1 MANNN
6 GFVLL
11 TGTANL
17 KLARDVAKIL
27 GKNIDETVSVFA
39 DGEKRIIEVL
49 RKYIPDNAPTASLI
63 FYPNG
68 VRGRVWF
75 PGISR
80 PIPIS
85 EICVIGSTIQTIS
98 LETSAKKQVI
108 DSEFFDRQILAFGEL
123 GQALI
128 SSAKVG
134 IVGVGGTG
142 SPTAEQL
149 IRLGVQDFVLIDKD
163 LFEKLSSRIDK
174 NDKIGI
180 ASCTPYFEDEGG
192 NRVFDSS
199 PAWHTNGQFK
209 IYRKECIEQIGGLVK
224 DLGWDCADNV
234 HAIEK
239 GWETVVYKDLY
250 YRLTRP
256 IGRFSVKKGTVRQG
270 IGAYK
275 LRHSFIYIMLKV
287 LHDSLRKPYFLLG
300 IYYLQGYFRGVRKYN
315 TRTLN
320 KKQGKLLRKLLWNSF
335 FERFRNKEFILQQ
348 KG

>member
-1 MANNN
+1 MKYVIIIPAKDEEEDLPKTLESVCSQTYPPELAIIVDD
-6 GFVLL
+6 GSTDKTPQIIKEYAQKFPFVKHLVRNDPDKTYYL
-11 TGTANL
+11 GGKVVEVFTY
-17 KLARDVAKIL
+17 
-27 GKNIDETVSVFA
+27 GKNYLDELDVS
-39 DGEKRIIEVL
+39 
-49 RKYIPDNAPTASLI
+49 Y
-63 FYPNG
+63 
-68 VRGRVWF
+68 
-75 PGISR
+75 
-80 PIPIS
+80 
-85 EICVIGSTIQTIS
+85 
-98 LETSAKKQVI
+98 
-108 DSEFFDRQILAFGEL
+108 
-123 GQALI
+123 
-128 SSAKVG
+128 
-134 IVGVGGTG
+134 
-142 SPTAEQL
+142 
-149 IRLGVQDFVLIDKD
+149 DFVLKMDADVVFDKE
-163 LFEKLSSRIDK
+163 LFEQLSERIDR

-180 ASCTPYFEDEGG
+180 ASCTPYYEDSDG

-209 IYRKECIEQIGGLVK
+209 IYRKECLEQIGGLVK

-300 IYYLQGYFRGVRKYN
+300 IYYLQGYFRGVRKYK

-320 KKQGKLLRKLLWNSF
+320 KQQGKLLRKLLWSSF

-348 KG
+348 KK